1 MNSIDKFVSLYT
13 ELNRKLNGV
22 LSFEIVSN
30 TITKVTI
37 KQGNKTIIST
47 MAASVNAAVD
57 LAFAKLQD
65 YKKEVFV

>member
-13 ELNRKLNGV
+13 DLNRKLNNT
-22 LSFEIVSN
+22 LSFEITSN
-30 TITKVTI
+30 TITKVLI

-47 MAASVNAAVD
+47 MVASINAAVD

-65 YKKEVFV
+65 YKKEVLV

>member
-13 ELNRKLNGV
+13 DLNRKLNNA
-22 LSFEIVSN
+22 LSFEITSN
-30 TITKVTI
+30 TITKVLI

-47 MAASVNAAVD
+47 MAASINVAVD

-65 YKKEVFV
+65 YKKEVLV